1 MLLIF
6 KITNTFINNII
17 YLSKELSNIVRDI
30 NEYSLIVFFQN
41 INASILVEVK
51 NNKIYMNLAKKDD
64 LKKVKLIIKLT
75 TRDFVN
81 LIFDNKKNLNL
92 NIVGQADIAEIFLK
106 IFKYIK
112 LNWYKIILK
121 KANNSYINI
130 LLRLIEITKNRMFFN
145 KYFLKKI
152 VYEYLLDNKII
163 VSSYHM
169 GAFIKTVKGIKKKIA
184 MYDDKMKKMEK

>member
-121 KANNSYINI
+121 KVNNSYINI